1 MKKKFVTLVATGAW
15 SGLIPWVPGTFGT
28 IPAWLIAYFLIEGS
42 IVGMIVAAIIS
53 LFISVWAAGEA
64 ETFFGHDARKIVID
78 EWAGMFVALIFVP
91 FSLTNYLIAFVAFR
105 FFDVVKLPPAS
116 QWEKL
121 PRGWGVTMDDIAA
134 GVHANIVTQVIA
146 LVLRVYITGS

>member
-1 MKKKFVTLVATGAW
+1 MKKQFVTFVATGAW

-28 IPAWLIAYFLIEGS
+28 MPAWLIAFFLIKGS
-42 IVGMIVAAIIS
+42 ILWMTAAAVVT
-53 LFISVWAAGEA
+53 LFISAWAAGEA
-64 ETFFGHDARKIVID
+64 EKQFGHDARKIVID

-121 PRGWGVTMDDIAA
+121 PGGWGVTMDDIAA
-134 GVHANIVTQVIA
+134 GVHANIITQVIA
-146 LVLRVYITGS
+146 LVMRVYFTG

>member
-1 MKKKFVTLVATGAW
+1 MKKQFVTFVATGAW
-15 SGLIPWVPGTFGT
+15 SGLVPWVPGTFGT
-28 IPAWLIAYFLIEGS
+28 IPAWLIAFFFIKGS
-42 IVGMIVAAIIS
+42 ILWMSAAAVVT
-53 LFISVWAAGEA
+53 LFISVWGAGEA
-64 ETFFGHDARKIVID
+64 EKQFGHDARKIVID

-91 FSLTNYLIAFVAFR
+91 FSLTNYAIAFVAFR

-134 GVHANIVTQVIA
+134 GVHANILTQVV
-146 LVLRVYITGS
+146 VLIMRHYFSG

>member
-1 MKKKFVTLVATGAW
+1 MMKKQFVTFVATGAW

-28 IPAWLIAYFLIEGS
+28 MPAWLIAFFLIKGS
-42 IVGMIVAAIIS
+42 ILWMTAAAVVT
-53 LFISVWAAGEA
+53 LFISAWAAGEA
-64 ETFFGHDARKIVID
+64 EKQFGHDARKIVID

-121 PRGWGVTMDDIAA
+121 PGGWGVTMDDIAA
-134 GVHANIVTQVIA
+134 GVHANIITQVIA
-146 LVLRVYITGS
+146 LVMRVYFTG

>member
-1 MKKKFVTLVATGAW
+1 MRKNFVTFVATGAW

-28 IPAWLIAYFLIEGS
+28 IPAWLIAYFLIQGS
-42 IVGMIVAAIIS
+42 IVGMTIAAIVA
-53 LFISVWAAGEA
+53 LFVSVWAAGEA
-64 ETFFGHDARKIVID
+64 ETLFGHDARKIVID

-121 PRGWGVTMDDIAA
+121 HGGWGVTMDDIAA
-134 GVHANIVTQVIA
+134 GVHANIATQVIA
-146 LVLRVYITGS
+146 LVLRVYFSG